1 MSATANSMAII
12 TGASARGIRHES
24 FDSIVVENQ
33 QRIYRVL
40 LSFVRDADLAAQLT
54 QDCFVRA
61 YEKRESFRGDAAVS
75 TWLVHIAVNIA
86 RDHTRNRRQGFWK
99 KLFAGKDESQ
109 DVDVVDVVA
118 DRHASPEHR
127 LLAGEQASAVWEI
140 VGTLPAKQREVFLL
154 RFAEEMSLEEI
165 AVAVGS
171 QIGTVKSHLSR
182 AVSTVRAQ
190 LKERYREIALE
201 HR

>member
-165 AVAVGS
+165 AAAVGS

>member
-1 MSATANSMAII
+1 MSATANSMAIV
-12 TGASARGIRHES
+12 TGATARGIPHES
-24 FDSIVVENQ
+24 FDSIVLENQ

-40 LSFVRDADLAAQLT
+40 LGFVRDPDLAAQLT

-61 YEKRESFRGDAAVS
+61 YEKRESFRGEAAIS

-86 RDHTRNRRQGFWK
+86 RDHTRNRRQSFWK
-99 KLFAGKDESQ
+99 KLFAGKDDAQE
-109 DVDVVDVVA
+109 VDVVDTVV

-140 VGTLPAKQREVFLL
+140 VETLPGKQREVFLL

-165 AVAVGS
+165 AAAVGS
-171 QIGTVKSHLSR
+171 QVGTVKSHLSR
-182 AVSTVRAQ
+182 AVSTVRAK
-190 LKERYREIALE
+190 LKDRYREIALE

>member
-1 MSATANSMAII
+1 MAIV
-12 TGASARGIRHES
+12 TGAKARGIPHES
-24 FDSIVVENQ
+24 FDSIVLENQ

-40 LSFVRDADLAAQLT
+40 LGFVRDADLAAQLT

-61 YEKRESFRGDAAVS
+61 YEKRESFRGEAAIS

-99 KLFAGKDESQ
+99 KLFAGKDDAQE
-109 DVDVVDVVA
+109 VDVVDTVV

-127 LLAGEQASAVWEI
+127 LLAGEQASAVWDI
-140 VGTLPAKQREVFLL
+140 VETLPAKQREVFLL
-154 RFAEEMSLEEI
+154 RFAEEMSLEDI
-165 AVAVGS
+165 SAAVGS
-171 QIGTVKSHLSR
+171 QVGTVKSHLSR
-182 AVSTVRAQ
+182 AVSFVRAQ
-190 LKERYREIALE
+190 LKDRYREIALE